1 MKKISLVV
9 ILLLVIIGFLLPIF
23 YFKSCAME
31 QKVEME
37 MEMTEETNEEDAR
50 ELSIILMNKELDAI
64 SHLKETDKLEWYK
77 QYRNIV
83 CKYENASV
91 LSIFNYY
98 TEEEIRL
105 ICRAVETECY
115 GQSFES
121 KVMIANVV
129 FNRLESGKYGST
141 VEDIITSPNQFA
153 YWRTSIPEDTI
164 YAVMYG
170 FEMADLTD
178 GSLAFHSNEKTQ
190 TFGGM
195 KYVTT
200 DRYSKHHFYK

>member
-1 MKKISLVV
+1 MKKISLAV
-9 ILLLVIIGFLLPIF
+9 ILLFITISFLLPIF
-23 YFKSCAME
+23 SFESCAME
-31 QKVEME
+31 QEVEVV
-37 MEMTEETNEEDAR
+37 EETNEEIDVR
-50 ELSIILMNKELDAI
+50 ELSIIHMNKELDAI

-83 CKYENASV
+83 CKYENVSV

-121 KVMIANVV
+121 KVMIANVI
-129 FNRLESGKYGST
+129 FNRLESSKYSSDVET
-141 VEDIITSPNQFA
+141 VITSPNQFA
-153 YWRTSIPEDTI
+153 YWRTSIPEDTL

-170 FEMADLTD
+170 FEQADLTN
-178 GSLAFHSNEKTQ
+178 GCLAFHSNKKTEK
-190 TFGGM
+190 FGGR
-195 KYVTT
+195 KYVFT
-200 DRYSKHHFYK
+200 DDNSGHHFYR